1 MASSSSS
8 LFSVTISQREVFSI
22 GNRLFHK
29 AKMRVVRRRDINDID
44 LRIGKHLMEIIV
56 NFSNS
61 IFLRKSSRLLMGPVA
76 DRVNILS
83 VFCSATAI
91 SFAITPHPSTAHL
104 ISFIVR
110 FSYRIYFAQSGSSL
124 PL

>member
-1 MASSSSS
+1 
-8 LFSVTISQREVFSI
+8 
-22 GNRLFHK
+22 
-29 AKMRVVRRRDINDID
+29 
-44 LRIGKHLMEIIV
+44 
-56 NFSNS
+56 
-61 IFLRKSSRLLMGPVA
+61 MGPVA

-83 VFCSATAI
+83 VFLQCDRHFICNHTA
-91 SFAITPHPSTAHL
+91 SEYSPL

>member
-1 MASSSSS
+1 M
-8 LFSVTISQREVFSI
+8 FTDPEVDVIYITTPHNTHLGFMKEAI
-22 GNRLFHK
+22 AN
-29 AKMRVVRRRDINDID
+29 
-44 LRIGKHLMEIIV
+44 GKHILVE
-56 NFSNS
+56 
-61 IFLRKSSRLLMGPVA
+61 KSM
-76 DRVNILS
+76 
-83 VFCSATAI
+83 TAI